1 MGQPVEAQVN
11 PSSLPGT
18 TPALSAAAV
27 RLEAH
32 AGRDPLQNPVFYQQL
47 SQRYLLFDAFVAG
60 QRRVE
65 LHPLVLSQAA
75 HRAARTAAEATV
87 RLVGRVTA
95 RAHRDP
101 TEAARYG
108 FHPEVLALARASH
121 AASDTASLARVD
133 LLLGEDGIWRA
144 CEINA
149 DCPGGYNEA
158 LALPRLAQD
167 AGYWQGVDPTTVVA
181 ALCERLAA
189 LARGGTVALLYAT
202 AYAEDL
208 QVCAL
213 VRRGLAERGVR
224 AVLAPPTA
232 PRLAG
237 GRLCISGE
245 PVTALYRFF
254 PTEYMEGQ
262 ANLGD
267 LVAAVRSGAVRTLCS
282 FTQIFPQSKLAFA
295 RAFSLRD
302 SLPPDEQQALDRHLP
317 RTLDLAE
324 LPLSELVAD
333 RAGWVVKRA
342 LGRVGDEVFVG
353 ALVSEEAWPKLLAEL
368 YERRASGE
376 VWIAQRFVRQ
386 RKVPTPQGPRLLTL
400 GAYVLDGAFVGYFAR
415 LSVESHVGHDALCV
429 PVFVGPDAAPD
440 SAPLWARSSAEGL

>member
-1 MGQPVEAQVN
+1 MMTPTPTPT
-11 PSSLPGT
+11 PSNSSMS
-18 TPALSAAAV
+18 SAFAI
-27 RLEAH
+27 RQEAH

-65 LHPLVLSQAA
+65 LDPLVLSQAA
-75 HRAARTAAEATV
+75 HRAAVEAAEATSRV
-87 RLVGRVTA
+87 IGRVTA
-95 RAHRDP
+95 LAHHDA

-108 FHPEVLALARASH
+108 FHPEVLGLARASH
-121 AASDTASLARVD
+121 EAADTASLARVD
-133 LLLGEDGIWRA
+133 LLLDEDGVWRA

-149 DCPGGYNEA
+149 DCPGGHNEA

-167 AGYWQGVDPTTVVA
+167 AGYWQGVDPTTVVG
-181 ALCERLAA
+181 ALCARLAA
-189 LARGGTVALLYAT
+189 LAGGGTVALLYAT

-232 PRLAG
+232 PRLRR
-237 GRLCISGE
+237 GRLCVNGE

-262 ANLGD
+262 GNLGD
-267 LVAAVRSGAVRTLCS
+267 LVAAVRSGAVRTLSS

-302 SLPPDEQQALDRHLP
+302 RLRPDEQRALERHLP

-324 LPLSELVAD
+324 LPISELLSD
-333 RAGWVVKRA
+333 RTGWVVKRA

-353 ALVSEEAWPKLLAEL
+353 ALVAAEAWPQLLEEL
-368 YERRASGE
+368 YARRASGE

-386 RKVPTPQGPRLLTL
+386 RPVPTPHGPRLVTL
-400 GAYVLDGAFVGYFAR
+400 GAYLLDGTFVGYFAR
-415 LSVESHVGHDALCV
+415 LSVDSHVGHDALCV
-429 PVFVGPDAAPD
+429 PVFVGPARAPDAEPDSAPD
-440 SAPLWARSSAEGL
+440 SAEVS